1 MIILYGKYKLYNFFI
16 LYTNIKHSLIHMS
29 IQYSY
34 DNIKGNLQDLYIN
47 YIPQEERYSNVEH
60 FTIPQHLK
68 DPIAIR
74 EIDQRFKSDPNV
86 RPVIKNIVVPS
97 EVISVVDKFDLE
109 PSLLNTDE
117 KNLRKK
123 YLEILLTQ
131 MNDMYITQKTHMIDN
146 SHWTHSLSPEEKRI
160 VSENAD
166 SFQMLTARI
175 IKLLIKELEPTKCPK
190 CPKCP
195 TVSRNKNKETFMN
208 LSSDCIEP
216 RTLILCAIIIG
227 VLYYYFKNNTI

>member
-1 MIILYGKYKLYNFFI
+1 
-16 LYTNIKHSLIHMS
+16 MS

-47 YIPQEERYSNVEH
+47 YIPQEEQYSNVEH
-60 FTIPQHLK
+60 FTVPEIPISIQEL
-68 DPIAIR
+68 
-74 EIDQRFKSDPNV
+74 DQRFKSDPNV
-86 RPVIKNIVVPS
+86 PPVIRNIVVPS
-97 EVISVVDKFDLE
+97 EVRSVVDKFDLE

-131 MNDMYITQKTHMIDN
+131 MNDFYMTQKTHMINN
-146 SHWTHSLSPEEKRI
+146 SHFTQNLTPEEKRI

-166 SFQMLTARI
+166 SFHMLTVRI
-175 IKLLIKELEPTKCPK
+175 IKLLIKELGPPPK
-190 CPKCP
+190 CPKCRKCP
-195 TVSRNKNKETFMN
+195 TCPKVYGNKSKETFMN

-216 RTLILCAIIIG
+216 RTLILWAIIIG